1 MSKIASLKKV
11 KPGTQTQEAVSC
23 NLSGPAPGRELQVL
37 SEKIV
42 HQSAKLKEA
51 ENRLGQMEEKERLI
65 GEKEQEIDR
74 RLLDLADLKREQ
86 ENEFKRRLSGLEE
99 KRREEEED
107 YARRLAEAESLRARY
122 EEEYQERLLNFE
134 NEMKERSD
142 EIKKYLEF
150 EFRDKEEDLV
160 KREGQVQ
167 VRESVV
173 AEKEKFW
180 GSMYDAVVKLTRV
193 VSACK

>member
-11 KPGTQTQEAVSC
+11 KPGTQTQETVSS

-37 SEKIV
+37 GEKIV

-51 ENRLGQMEEKERLI
+51 ENRLAQME
-65 GEKEQEIDR
+65 EKEQEIDR
-74 RLLDLADLKREQ
+74 RLLDLAELKREQ